1 MKVCIVGSAESSISL
16 APFQDP
22 EWEIWSCSPTMRL
35 LPRIGVAFELHKY
48 DRTVEPF
55 SPEYVS
61 WLNDFDGI
69 VWMMAE
75 YPQVKN
81 CEVIPYKALMKKYS
95 PYFFTSSIAWMMA
108 LAIEVADEIS
118 LYGVDMA
125 ASTEYY
131 DQKMGCQFFAQI
143 AKKKGIKVSVP
154 PESDLFCPP
163 PLYGVREY
171 SHEWIKQ
178 TCRERELAQ
187 RRNASDASIQSGK
200 VEFQFSRGALDNQDY
215 MVKTWLTKRDEQE
228 YCTVPKVEVL

>member
-154 PESDLFCPP
+154 LRAICSAHL
-163 PLYGVREY
+163 LYMVSGNTHTNGL
-171 SHEWIKQ
+171 SKPA
-178 TCRERELAQ
+178 ERESWRKGEMPQMRLF
-187 RRNASDASIQSGK
+187 RVVR
-200 VEFQFSRGALDNQDY
+200 
-215 MVKTWLTKRDEQE
+215 
-228 YCTVPKVEVL
+228 